1 MMDSEQISLFTRVF
15 STYLAS
21 NLGEAGLEMGS
32 VNRCY
37 PSDAPVSDLTGI
49 IGISG
54 ENKGCIYI
62 TAEEG
67 LIHKVL
73 ESMGEVDIDAGLLSD
88 MCGEVANT
96 LAGNVMS
103 ACGAE
108 FELTVPV
115 VIRGKPNNIY
125 LPKNT
130 SACVIPA
137 NWKGLNA
144 NLVICIE

>member
-1 MMDSEQISLFTRVF
+1 MDTDQIGVFTHVF
-15 STYLAS
+15 ANYLAS
-21 NLGEAGLEMGS
+21 NLGEAGLDMGR
-32 VNRCY
+32 VNRCD

-62 TAEEG
+62 TAEEA
-67 LIHKVL
+67 LIRKVL
-73 ESMGEVDIDAGLLSD
+73 EAMGEVDIDTDLLSD
-88 MCGEVANT
+88 MCGEIANT

-103 ACGAE
+103 ACGAD

-137 NWKGLNA
+137 RWKNLNA
-144 NLVICIE
+144 NLVVCIE